1 MEELHNI
8 PMCEFYYRV
17 ALDTLGPL
25 LETKRRNKYLL
36 VAIDHYSK
44 SVEAK
49 AVANHD
55 VATAVEF
62 LDSEVICRHGV
73 HKYSLM
79 DNGFEQAGEFS
90 APFKD

>member
-1 MEELHNI
+1 VS
-8 PMCEFYYRV
+8 FYYRV
-17 ALDTLGPL
+17 ALDTVGPL

-55 VATAVEF
+55 APTAAEF
-62 LDSEVICRHGV
+62 LESEVICRHGV
-73 HKYSLM
+73 HKCSLM
-79 DNGFEQAGEFS
+79 DNGFEWAGEFS
-90 APFKD
+90 AQFED